1 MNSSPSRRLDHEART
16 IPYRPD
22 IDGLR
27 AVAVLAVIFF
37 HAGFAWAG
45 GGYIGV
51 DVFFVISGFLI
62 TGIILR
68 EHREGAFSVARFYE
82 RRARR
87 ILPALLVVLGATLLG
102 ASIVMFAH
110 DRHIVARSAV
120 SVLAFAANF
129 LFWGG
134 VDFGNFA
141 TLNYF
146 QRTIHDQPLAHTWSL
161 GVEEQYYV
169 LFPLS
174 LISILHLPATRVR
187 HILLAATL
195 ASFAACAFYTPL
207 HQSTAFYL
215 LPTRIWELLVGGFV
229 AWYGA
234 PHMTSRWRHEALAL
248 LGAVLVL
255 APIYVYNEH
264 APFPGI
270 HAAAPVVGAALLIRY
285 ATGTATSAALAWRP
299 LVFIGLISYSA
310 YLWHQPLFA
319 MARYVDLSRPLGLTA
334 TVGLCVLTLLMAAA
348 TWRWIETP
356 FRDRRRVSVRTLT
369 WSLGLATIA
378 VAASASVWA
387 FGSSAG
393 LRSPIATNVVGQAAL
408 SLFTDCN
415 FGTQP
420 TRRLGAGCVLDPS
433 SSAAPSFLVM
443 GDSHADAIFP
453 AFARISRD
461 SGRQGVLMYHLAC
474 PSLIHFNGV
483 PAGVE
488 GCVRMQQAALDTITR
503 DGIRDVFLIAR
514 FTNYE
519 PLSFFP
525 ARVEKTIATYADRGA
540 MLYIV
545 AQLPEQPHF
554 DPRRWA
560 RERLW
565 SRVGV
570 GDAADIVRT
579 QSASRVEHE
588 AQRAYA
594 KSVWDKYRD
603 DPRVRIIDLTPVFC
617 DADRCPAGTADGP
630 FYVDDDHV
638 NADGALRASQAIA
651 MQAGITLR

>member
-1 MNSSPSRRLDHEART
+1 MNEART

-37 HAGFAWAG
+37 HAGFSWAG

-62 TGIILR
+62 TGIIVR
-68 EHREGAFSVARFYE
+68 EQREGSFSLARFYE

-87 ILPALLVVLGATLLG
+87 ILPALLVVLGATLL
-102 ASIVMFAH
+102 ASSIVMFAH

-120 SVLAFAANF
+120 SVLAFAANIF
-129 LFWGG
+129 YWGG
-134 VDFGNFA
+134 VDFGSFA

-161 GVEEQYYV
+161 GVEEQYYL
-169 LFPLS
+169 LFPLA
-174 LISILHLPATRVR
+174 LISILHFPAASVR
-187 HILLAATL
+187 RILVAAAL
-195 ASFAACAFYTPL
+195 ASFAACALYTPL
-207 HQSTAFYL
+207 HQSAAFYL

-234 PHMTSRWRHEALAL
+234 PERASRRRHEALAA
-248 LGAVLVL
+248 LGAVLIV
-255 APIYVYNEH
+255 APIYLYNEH

-270 HAAAPVVGAALLIRY
+270 HAAAPVIGAALLIRY
-285 ATGTATSAALAWRP
+285 ATGTAMSAVLSTRP

-319 MARYVDLSRPLGLTA
+319 MARYVDVARPLGRAA
-334 TVGLCVLTLLMAAA
+334 TVVLCVLTLVMAAA

-356 FRDRRRVSVRTLT
+356 FRDRRRVGGRMLA
-369 WSLGLATIA
+369 WSLGLATAA
-378 VAASASVWA
+378 VAASASLWA
-387 FGSSAG
+387 FGG
-393 LRSPIATNVVGQAAL
+393 DTGRRSPVAINVVGQAAL

-415 FGTQP
+415 FATQP
-420 TRRLGAGCVLDPS
+420 TRRLGRGCLLDPAS
-433 SSAAPSFLVM
+433 PAPPSFLVM
-443 GDSHADAIFP
+443 GDSHADAMFP

-461 SGRQGVLMYHLAC
+461 SGRQGVLMHHLAC

-488 GCVRMQQAALDTITR
+488 GCARMQQTALDRIAR

-519 PLSFFP
+519 PLSLFP
-525 ARVEKTIATYADRGA
+525 ARVEKTIATYAERGA
-540 MLYIV
+540 MLYIL
-545 AQLPEQPHF
+545 AQVPEQPHF
-554 DPRRWA
+554 EPRRWA
-560 RERLW
+560 RELLW
-565 SRVGV
+565 SRLGF
-570 GDAADIVRT
+570 GDRDAIVRS
-579 QSASRVEHE
+579 QSTSREEHE
-588 AQRAYA
+588 AQRAYQ
-594 KSVWDKYRD
+594 KSVWDKYAG
-603 DPRVRIIDLTPVFC
+603 DPRVTIIDVTSVFC
-617 DADRCPAGTADGP
+617 GDTTCPAGTVDGP

-638 NADGALRASQAIA
+638 NAEGALRASEAIA
-651 MQAGITLR
+651 RQAGFILRQVD